1 MDVLRSLRKKKAKT
15 QKDVA
20 DFLGVDR
27 TTYVKYEVGEHQ
39 PDRNTLIKL
48 SEYFDVSIDFI
59 LGNTRY
65 SEENLQNI
73 GMTTYEKIKKLCERE
88 GFAISSLGER
98 ITNLTIN
105 KASITGWKNG
115 SKPRPDKLKAIADY
129 FGVSIEYLIDDKV
142 LPNDEAGE
150 ELNEICGKRLKS
162 CRELAN
168 ESLEFIGELVG
179 VHKSTVLRWE
189 QGKTKKMSIGALD
202 VLARHFDVDIV
213 WLSGESSFK
222 TEYGY
227 KGIKGRIS
235 CAKQELIE
243 CIKCMSEND
252 AELLLAVAQRI
263 NEK

>member
-20 DFLGVDR
+20 AFLGVDR

-48 SEYFDVSIDFI
+48 S
-59 LGNTRY
+59 
-65 SEENLQNI
+65 
-73 GMTTYEKIKKLCERE
+73 
-88 GFAISSLGER
+88 
-98 ITNLTIN
+98 
-105 KASITGWKNG
+105 
-115 SKPRPDKLKAIADY
+115 DY

-227 KGIKGRIS
+227 KVIKGRIS
-235 CAKQELIE
+235 CVKQELIE
-243 CIKCMSEND
+243 GIKSICSSR
-252 AELLLAVAQRI
+252 LTCP
-263 NEK
+263 